1 MSLDPQQIQFATNP
15 PATPL
20 LDKVGG
26 AALKSFDDM
35 INGIIERAGGALDAA
50 TAEVRGMGKSAIVDV
65 GGKGLSGDPS
75 SAPPL
80 SSGKSENLQAKG
92 QSLQLEKSMVPERV
106 QEQVR
111 AAGSSANSMKVTEV
125 AAADIGTFAPAAT
138 PTMGAGKSQSMSI

>member
-20 LDKVGG
+20 LDK
-26 AALKSFDDM
+26 AAAAFGQGLDAM
-35 INGIIERAGGALDAA
+35 INGMIEKVGGALDAA
-50 TAEVRGMGKSAIVDV
+50 TSEVRGMGKSAIVDV
-65 GGKGLSGDPS
+65 GGKGLSGDIA
-75 SAPPL
+75 SAPAL
-80 SSGKSENLQAKG
+80 SPGKGENLQGKG

-111 AAGSSANSMKVTEV
+111 AAGSSNSMKVTEV

-138 PTMGAGKSQSMSI
+138 PTMDAGKSQSISI